1 MTIRTLSVALL
12 SALALVGAGCAG
24 GDDEAEPT
32 NAEFEQSVNSTV
44 DRVNFALGRITAATS
59 EDELLNRMDE
69 AAAAIDGAASDLEDA
84 GAPEFFADEAEQLS
98 SSLHQL
104 SVDLSAVASD
114 VRNEIVEA
122 PAGLNFESWDQAN
135 LALAAMIGDGLN
147 VKTIQRQ

>member
-12 SALALVGAGCAG
+12 SVLALVGAGCSS
-24 GDDEAEPT
+24 DDEAAPT
-32 NAEFEQSVNSTV
+32 RAEFEQAVVSTV
-44 DRVNFALGRITAATS
+44 DRVNFALGRITQAQS

-84 GAPEFFADEAEQLS
+84 GAPELFADESEQLTS
-98 SSLHQL
+98 ALHQL